1 MQDKQKYDNDT
12 TIHVIAERVNSVQN
26 SLVDLKDE
34 IRDSMKEISAAV
46 TKLVQMEERQIHMN
60 HSTEE
65 LRLNFKELETRVDVL
80 EKDTPMNKKV
90 QSWVTKAVWACVM
103 AVGYFIAKSVGLM

>member
-1 MQDKQKYDNDT
+1 MENENRKQDAI
-12 TIHVIAERVNSVQN
+12 TIQVIAERVNSVQN
-26 SLVDLKDE
+26 SLVDLKDG